1 MASTWFPPYCCAP
14 HNGARSG
21 SAGQA
26 QRLPLVAPRIWRDAF
41 TRMLALS
48 DGQLRFVGLAAVAA
62 GLLAYALVT

>member
-1 MASTWFPPYCCAP
+1 MPESLPAALALVFVLE
-14 HNGARSG
+14 GF
-21 SAGQA
+21 
-26 QRLPLVAPRIWRDAF
+26 LPLVAPRIWRDAF